1 MQLILETRLLV
12 LCFHYTQH
20 KYDNIENKAAKLGTG
35 MSTCGVFSEAQ
46 RDRMSDTDTGCN
58 TGNSNEV
65 LGNNFSK

>member
-1 MQLILETRLLV
+1 MEFILETRLLV

-20 KYDNIENKAAKLGTG
+20 KYDSTENKVARLGVRA
-35 MSTCGVFSEAQ
+35 STCGVFSEAQ
-46 RDRMSDTDTGCN
+46 RDRMSDTNTGCN